1 MNRPKEY
8 DREELLATI
17 TNLFWERGFAATSM
31 NEIVAYTKVNKFSL
45 YNEFG
50 CKDKLLLT
58 CMDYYIRNSL
68 GFLIEV
74 LSNKPLGLSNIEI
87 FFDHRINISCSA
99 SNKNK
104 TCLMFNSVME
114 REILNKEANLKV
126 NIFISKLTVLFRN
139 CLNAA
144 QERSEISKKNDS
156 DALANYLTYFTFG
169 LVSLGMRGINKKEL
183 KKMTKFALAAVEH

>member
-1 MNRPKEY
+1 MNRPKKY

-17 TNLFWERGFAATSM
+17 TSLFWERGFGATSM
-31 NEIVAYTKVNKFSL
+31 NEIVAYTKVNKFSI

-50 CKDKLLLT
+50 SKDKLLLT
-58 CMDYYIRNSL
+58 CLDYYIQNSL

-74 LSNKPLGLSNIEI
+74 LSSKPLGLSNIEA

-104 TCLMFNSVME
+104 KCLMFNSVME
-114 REILNKEANLKV
+114 HETLNKEANLKV
-126 NIFISKLTVLFRN
+126 NMFISKLTVLFRD

-144 QERSEISKKNDS
+144 QKRNEISKNNDN
-156 DALANYLTYFTFG
+156 DALANYLTYFFFG
-169 LVSLGMRGINKKEL
+169 LVSLRMKGINKKEL
-183 KKMTKFALAAVEH
+183 KKMTKFALAAVEY